1 MIAVL
6 ILALVLVSWS
16 KTFEEL
22 ERKLEKIH
30 TLRAHFI
37 QKTVYTWYPKP
48 DISEGLFISI
58 RGEGFRIDYLS
69 PERVTITSYGGKT
82 IVYNHEDK
90 EALVSEG
97 DQPAVVES
105 LLFFSKPLSEVF
117 SLKEERKE
125 GSYSIL
131 ELVPKKE
138 SGQLV
143 KIRLYVDGSLRVK
156 KVVFWDSEGTE
167 TTLEFKRLEENVPVT
182 EDQLRLELPKD
193 AHIQRVS
200 PSEP

>member
-1 MIAVL
+1 MIVPF
-6 ILALVLVSWS
+6 ILALVFFSWS
-16 KTFEEL
+16 GTFEEL
-22 ERKLEKIH
+22 EKRLEKVN

-37 QKTVYTWYPKP
+37 QKTIYTWYPKP

-58 RGEGFRIDYLS
+58 RGKGFRIDYLS
-69 PERVTITSYGGKT
+69 PERVTITSHSGKT

-90 EALVSEG
+90 EALVSES

-125 GSYSIL
+125 GSYRIL

-138 SGQLV
+138 SKQLV
-143 KIRLYVDGSLRVK
+143 KLRLYVDGSMRVK

-167 TTLEFKRLEENVPVT
+167 TILEFKRLEENVPVT

-193 AHIQRVS
+193 AHIQRVN